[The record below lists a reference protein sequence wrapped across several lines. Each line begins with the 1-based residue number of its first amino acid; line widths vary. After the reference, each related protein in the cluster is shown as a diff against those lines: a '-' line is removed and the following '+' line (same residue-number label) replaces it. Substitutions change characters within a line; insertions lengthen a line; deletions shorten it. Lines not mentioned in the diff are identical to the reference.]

1 MSEPTQA
8 KIDPSTGQTG
18 RNEPCPCGSGKKFKR
33 CHGVGAAPK
42 ITPAKEAG
50 PTLPGAAAN
59 PAFPAGLDPSQ
70 FDPQMMQQF
79 AQSLQRLP
87 KGQLQRLQS
96 LMQRAMSG
104 KDVSK
109 ESEDFERTLPV
120 EFQQLMRGFA
130 STAMAGQM
138 GGQLGGMNAPG
149 SATDIV
155 VPPGSAPAMTEE
167 EARRIVEAAA
177 AQGKIAAETAEDLLK
192 KPDPKNDTKNEKKGF
207 GRLWGSKT

>member
-8 KIDPSTGQTG
+8 NIDSATG

-42 ITPAKEAG
+42 MTPPKEAG

-120 EFQQLMRGFA
+120 EFQQLMKGFA

-138 GGQLGGMNAPG
+138 GGLGGLPGMGAPT
-149 SATDIV
+149 SAPDIV
-155 VPPGSAPAMTEE
+155 VPAAPAEMTEE

-177 AQGKIAAETAEDLLK
+177 AQGKITADAAEDLLK
-192 KPDPKNDTKNEKKGF
+192 KPDQKNEKKGF